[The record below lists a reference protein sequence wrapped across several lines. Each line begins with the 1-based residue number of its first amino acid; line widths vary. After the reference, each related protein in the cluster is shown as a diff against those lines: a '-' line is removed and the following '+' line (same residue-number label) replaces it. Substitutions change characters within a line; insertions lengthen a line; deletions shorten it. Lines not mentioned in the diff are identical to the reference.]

1 MGGTVLT
8 PNGGFHMAL
17 SRKRQKELNRLKS
30 QAEDLW
36 EDQKELLDHA
46 SKVVRD
52 ASRQAANFAREEV
65 SPRVRDAFEDRV
77 RPAVSSGIAGARSA
91 ARSTRDRVVGD
102 VLPGISAALG
112 TAMAAIEVAKNQQV
126 RAAIANAARFGT
138 DVGTRVGL
146 IKPKPAG
153 PGRYIL
159 IGLGVVAAVA
169 VAYAAWQ
176 TLRADDDLW
185 VEDEPEQPLADES

>member
-1 MGGTVLT
+1 
-8 PNGGFHMAL
+8 MAL
-17 SRKRQKELNRLKS
+17 SRKRQKELNRLKG

-46 SKVVRD
+46 AKVVRE
-52 ASRQAANFAREEV
+52 ASRQAAHYTREEV
-65 SPRVRDAFEDRV
+65 APRVRETYEDRV
-77 RPAVSSGIAGARSA
+77 RPAVTSGVAGARSA
-91 ARSTRDRVVGD
+91 AQTTRDRLVDD
-102 VLPGISAALG
+102 VLPAMSSALG
-112 TAMAAIEVAKNQQV
+112 TALAAIEVAKNKQV
-126 RAAIANAARFGT
+126 REAISRATKFGT
-138 DVGTRVGL
+138 DVGTQVGL

-159 IGLGVVAAVA
+159 IGIGVVAAAA

-185 VEDEPEQPLADES
+185 VEDEPSDTTAG

>member
-1 MGGTVLT
+1 
-8 PNGGFHMAL
+8 MAL
-17 SRKRQKELNRLKS
+17 SRKRRKELNRLKS

-52 ASRQAANFAREEV
+52 ASRQAAHYAREEV
-65 SPRVRDAFEDRV
+65 APRVRDTFEDTV
-77 RPAVSSGIAGARSA
+77 RPAVNSGLRNARSA
-91 ARSTRDRVVGD
+91 AETGRERLVSD
-102 VLPGISAALG
+102 VLPAMTSALG
-112 TAMAAIEVAKNQQV
+112 TALAAIEVAKNRQV
-126 RAAIANAARFGT
+126 RDAIGRASRIGT
-138 DVGTRVGL
+138 DLGTKAGI

-159 IGLGVVAAVA
+159 IGVGVVAFAA

-185 VEDEPEQPLADES
+185 IDDEPETPLADEG